1 MGKKIDEA
9 EKEKRIRYLQ
19 ENFFVMRF
27 MWKLLKDEVGD
38 AIYSEQGFNIKRNRY
53 ERILDGE
60 SSNIGENIIRSR
72 AEHFGISDEI
82 YRGTKLLLPDLKDKK
97 DFFEYFKLRKEYS
110 ECRADLNVSK
120 KELGHAKS
128 KYESALE
135 LARSQGVTEDKKK
148 ELEELR
154 SKNKQASDD
163 YDETKKAFDEK
174 QKKYNDSNNHKDR
187 KVPKHEQCII
197 GEWNKIKGDIEKRNL
212 KSNYANKDFFKLCYV
227 LKWGVRP
234 ATVNANE
241 EVLGR
246 IYALNMVIVP
256 ETLETCSVDELANI
270 SLSIKEIAS
279 KAETIYQYSKLKR
292 KK

>member
-1 MGKKIDEA
+1 MKRDIDEA
-9 EKEKRIRYLQ
+9 ERDMRIKYLQ

-27 MWKLLKDEVGD
+27 MWKLLRDEVGD
-38 AIYSEQGFNIKRNRY
+38 KIYSEDGFNIKRNRY

-60 SSNIGENIIRSR
+60 SSNIGENIIKSR

-82 YRGTKLLLPDLKDKK
+82 YRGTKLLLPDLKNKK
-97 DFFEYFKLRKEYS
+97 DFYEYFTLRADYS
-110 ECRADLNVSK
+110 KGRADLNESK
-120 KELGHAKS
+120 KGLRHAKS
-128 KYESALE
+128 NYESALG
-135 LARSQGVTEDKKK
+135 LARSKGVTEEQKKK
-148 ELEELR
+148 LEKSRLEY
-154 SKNKQASDD
+154 KKASDD
-163 YDETKKAFDEK
+163 YKENLETYNEK
-174 QKKYNDSNNHKDR
+174 QKRYNDSNNHKDG
-187 KVPKHEQCII
+187 KIPKHEQCII
-197 GEWNKIKGDIEKRNL
+197 DEWKKIKGDIEKRNL

-256 ETLETCSVDELANI
+256 ETLETCSIDELANI
-270 SLSIKEIAS
+270 SLSIREIAS